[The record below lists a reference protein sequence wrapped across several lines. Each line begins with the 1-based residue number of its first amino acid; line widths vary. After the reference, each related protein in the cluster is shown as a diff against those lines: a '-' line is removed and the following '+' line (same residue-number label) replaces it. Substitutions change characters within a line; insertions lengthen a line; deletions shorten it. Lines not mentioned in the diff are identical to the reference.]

1 MLCVHDCQHSYIIIV
16 SPGLPEVRFKP
27 CFASTIKGCA
37 LKPGLTPPA
46 PASTGNIVAWNVK
59 VGDTIS
65 AGDTLAEVETDK
77 ATMGWESQEEGFIA
91 AILVPDGAKDLEIGM
106 PLAVMVDE
114 EVRGGVRASPTN
126 VCVHE

>member
-1 MLCVHDCQHSYIIIV
+1 M
-16 SPGLPEVRFKP
+16 
-27 CFASTIKGCA
+27 
-37 LKPGLTPPA
+37 
-46 PASTGNIVAWNVK
+46 AWNVK

-91 AILVPDGAKDLEIGM
+91 AILVPDGAKDLEIGT

-114 EVRGGVRASPTN
+114 EVRRGRIP
-126 VCVHE
+126 